1 MTVRDLVRHVGQV
14 VRYPELGPN
23 SGTRPSPTL
32 KGVSRSIRKAYFE
45 RILGPHVGGTHLSLF
60 GFSGGP

>member
-23 SGTRPSPTL
+23 SGTRPSPTT
-32 KGVSRSIRKAYFE
+32 KGVSRDIRKLYFG
-45 RILGPHVGGTHLSLF
+45 RILGPHVEGTHLSLF
-60 GFSGGP
+60 GSSGGP